1 LTSPIVS
8 VSHRAIQK
16 TEGLSNQKAKID
28 FDAPAVLR
36 KKPSINGKPA
46 KDLLWPNPYL
56 VFDGKLGECIDQFL
70 AKPAGQRPL
79 YEIHTSAQADVV
91 STVMSSVH
99 ITELAR
105 LREFL

>member
-1 LTSPIVS
+1 LF
-8 VSHRAIQK
+8 RFLAERK
-16 TEGLSNQKAKID
+16 RRLSKAEAMID

-46 KDLLWPNPYL
+46 KDVLWPNPYL
-56 VFDGKLGECIDQFL
+56 VFDGSPGECIDQFL
-70 AKPAGQRPL
+70 AKPVSQRPL
-79 YEIHTSAQADVV
+79 YEIHTAAQADVV
-91 STVMSSVH
+91 SDVMSSEH

>member
-1 LTSPIVS
+1 
-8 VSHRAIQK
+8 
-16 TEGLSNQKAKID
+16 LSNNKAKID

-36 KKPSINGKPA
+36 KYPSINGKRA
-46 KDLLWPNPYL
+46 TDVRWPNPYL
-56 VFDGKLGECIDQFL
+56 VFDGRLGECIDRFL

-79 YEIHTSAQADVV
+79 YEIHTAAQADVV
-91 STVMSSVH
+91 SDVMSSGH